1 MAEKII
7 MPQGGQD
14 IMEGRVLR
22 WHKAEG
28 DSVHKD
34 EVICEVETEK
44 AVFEVKSR
52 IDGILLRIVVSEGKV
67 AQVFSTIGYVGAA
80 GESVEVE
87 AEEDE
92 APAMQKEA
100 VPVKRDS
107 GIDVAALKKKVS
119 ARGKG
124 RKDRINASGRAKKL
138 ADRHGID
145 IALLEGSGPKGRIVE
160 KDVQAHFEKV
170 PADREAASQAPAATK
185 AAPPI
190 AAPTGSPALRGQTV
204 PMTRMRQVIARRLQQ
219 SKQTIPHFYVTVTV
233 DMTEAIRQRGG
244 LNAKVDKE
252 SRVSMNDMVVK
263 AAAAAL
269 GEFPQ
274 LNCKIDEE
282 NIIYLEDINIGVAV
296 GLDDGLVVPVL
307 EEADNLSLKGIAKKI
322 KELVSL
328 AKAGKQANLIPGTF
342 TISNMGMLDV
352 DNFVAIINPPETAI
366 LAVGSVR
373 KKLVV
378 GADNSFQVRDTMC
391 MTLSADHRAVDGV
404 LGSKFINRIKYGLEN
419 PQTLLG

>member
-14 IMEGRVLR
+14 ITEGRVLR

-28 DSVHKD
+28 DPVQKD

-44 AVFEVKSR
+44 AVFEVKSPLN
-52 IDGILLRIVVSEGKV
+52 GVLLKIVVPEGKV

-80 GESVEVE
+80 GESVVM
-87 AEEDE
+87 EDE
-92 APAMQKEA
+92 DEGTEAKKEIQA
-100 VPVKRDS
+100 DKKET
-107 GIDVAALKKKVS
+107 GIDVAALKKKV
-119 ARGKG
+119 AAKGKKG
-124 RKDRINASGRAKKL
+124 RVKASGRAKKL
-138 ADRHGID
+138 ADLHGID
-145 IALLEGSGPKGRIVE
+145 IDLVEGSGPKGRIVE
-160 KDVQAHFEKV
+160 KDVLAYIDKG
-170 PADREAASQAPAATK
+170 PAVAAAAPAAP
-185 AAPPI
+185 AAAQAEAT
-190 AAPTGSPALRGQTV
+190 AASPGSPALRGQTV
-204 PMTRMRQVIARRLQQ
+204 PMNRMRQVIARRLQQ

-233 DMTEAIRQRGG
+233 DMTEAKKQRGD
-244 LNAKVDKE
+244 LNAKADKD
-252 SRVSMNDMVVK
+252 SKISLNDMVVK
-263 AAAAAL
+263 AAAVAL
-269 GEFPQ
+269 SEFPQ
-274 LNCKIDEE
+274 VNCKIDEDSL
-282 NIIYLEDINIGVAV
+282 IYLADINIGVAV

-307 EEADNLSLKGIAKKI
+307 AEVDNLSLKGIAKKT

-328 AKAGKQANLIPGTF
+328 AKAGKQASLTPGTF

-373 KKLVV
+373 KKLLVA
-378 GADNSFQVRDTMC
+378 ADDSFQVRDTMT

-419 PQTLLG
+419 PKSLLG

>member
-14 IMEGRVLR
+14 IMEVRVLR

-28 DSVHKD
+28 DPVQKD
-34 EVICEVETEK
+34 EVICDVETEK
-44 AVFEVKSR
+44 AVFEVKSPT
-52 IDGILLRIVVSEGKV
+52 DGVLLKIVVPEGKV
-67 AQVFSTIGYVGAA
+67 AQVFSTIGFVGAA
-80 GESVEVE
+80 GENVEVE
-87 AEEDE
+87 TDEDE
-92 APAMQKEA
+92 APEEKKEA
-100 VPVKRDS
+100 KPEKKES
-107 GIDVAALKKKVS
+107 GIDVAALKKKVA

-124 RKDRINASGRAKKL
+124 RKGKIKASGRAKKL
-138 ADRHGID
+138 ADQHGID
-145 IALLEGSGPKGRIVE
+145 IVQVDGSGPKGRIVE
-160 KDVQAHFEKV
+160 KDVQAYLENG
-170 PADREAASQAPAATK
+170 PAVKEAAPATSVAAEAAKAQAPA
-185 AAPPI
+185 
-190 AAPTGSPALRGQTV
+190 GSPALRGQTV
-204 PMTRMRQVIARRLQQ
+204 PMTRMKQVIARRLQQ

-233 DMTEAIRQRGG
+233 DMTEAIQQRGV
-244 LNAKVDKE
+244 LNARAEKDSKI
-252 SRVSMNDMVVK
+252 SLNDMVVK
-263 AAAAAL
+263 AAAIAL

-274 LNCKIDEE
+274 VNCKIDED
-282 NIIYLEDINIGVAV
+282 NLIYLQDINIGVAV

-307 EEADNLSLKGIAKKI
+307 PAVDNLSLKGIAKKT
-322 KELVSL
+322 KELVNL
-328 AKAGKQANLIPGTF
+328 AKAGKQGSLTPGTF

-378 GADNSFQVRDTMC
+378 AADNSFQVRDTMS

-404 LGSKFINRIKYGLEN
+404 LGSKLINRIKYGLEN